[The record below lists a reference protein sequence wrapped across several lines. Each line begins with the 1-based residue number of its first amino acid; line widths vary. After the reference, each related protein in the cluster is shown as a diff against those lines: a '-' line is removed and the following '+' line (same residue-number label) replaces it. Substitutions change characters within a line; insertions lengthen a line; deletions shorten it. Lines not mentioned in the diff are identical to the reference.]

1 MVQTCEDRL
10 AQADRH
16 VRENERRIAK
26 QAALVERLET
36 DGHAV
41 AAMRARKL
49 LATFRSM
56 NAVARNHLRL
66 EREKHGLPRP
76 PNAD

>member
-1 MVQTCEDRL
+1 MAHTSEDRL
-10 AQADRH
+10 AQAERH

-36 DGHAV
+36 DGHVVPATK
-41 AAMRARKL
+41 ARKL

-56 NAVARNHLRL
+56 NAIARDHLRI
-66 EREKHGLPRP
+66 ERERHGLPSS
-76 PNAD
+76 